1 MGCWAREFSPR
12 LTGTG
17 CSQDNPA
24 RISSG
29 FPERNFNSMKRLLI
43 VASLLG
49 AAPALADEGMW
60 TYNNFPA
67 SKVKEKY
74 GFQPN
79 QQWLDKVRL
88 ASAKFGGGC
97 SSSFVS
103 PDGLVMTNHHCA
115 RGCIQQLST
124 AEKDFIANGFYA
136 KTQAEE
142 LQCPALEVSQLVE
155 ITDVT
160 DQLNTATQGL
170 TGKAYA
176 DTLKAEMSKLE
187 KACTA
192 GAADVRC
199 DVVTLY
205 QGGKY
210 NLYKYQRFQDVR
222 LVFAP
227 EHAIAFF
234 GGDPDNFEFPRYD
247 LDVTFVRAY
256 GKDGKPAKSPNY
268 FKWSDKGAKE
278 GDLTFV
284 SGHPGKTSRGLTVAQ
299 LEYLRDTGL
308 PKQLFKLSEIR
319 GLVSEFQNRGPE
331 QKRISSNLLFGV
343 ENGLK
348 SIKGKH
354 EQLVDKAFFAQKVAA
369 EQELRAK
376 VDADPK
382 MKAKYGAA
390 WDEIARA
397 QNTYRNIRKDYENIE
412 GGFNSQLFH
421 VARTLVRAADERA
434 KPDTERLRGFNEANL
449 RSLEMQVMSKAPVYP
464 ELEIAQLTFAL
475 TKIREELGPDH
486 PFVRKVLGKESPASL
501 ATRIIKGSQLADL
514 AVREQ
519 LYKGGKQ
526 AIEASKDP
534 MIQLAALVDPDGRAI
549 RKTYEEQV
557 EAVIRKN
564 SELVAQAKFDVYGTG
579 IYPDAT
585 GTLRLSFGSVKGY
598 TEDGKKV
605 DPITVMSGTFDRH
618 TGEDPFA
625 LPQSW
630 LAAQKQLPA
639 NTPMNFVTTNDI
651 IGGNS
656 GSPVINKNAE
666 VVGLVFD
673 GNIQSLGGDY
683 GFDESV
689 NRTVAVHSEAL
700 IEALKT
706 VYKAERVLK
715 ELRPGKPTVKAS
727 PGR

>member
-1 MGCWAREFSPR
+1 
-12 LTGTG
+12 
-17 CSQDNPA
+17 
-24 RISSG
+24 
-29 FPERNFNSMKRLLI
+29 MKRLLI
-43 VASLLG
+43 LASLVG

-67 SKVKEKY
+67 AKVKEKY
-74 GFQPN
+74 GFEPN
-79 QQWLDKVRL
+79 QEWLDKVRL

-115 RGCIQQLST
+115 RGSIQQLST
-124 AEKDFIANGFYA
+124 AKKDFIANGFYA

-155 ITDVT
+155 ISDVT
-160 DQLNTATQGL
+160 AQLNTATQGL

-187 KACTA
+187 KACTT
-192 GAADVRC
+192 GADVRC

-247 LDVTFVRAY
+247 LDVTFARVY
-256 GKDGKPAKSPNY
+256 KDGKPAKTPNY
-268 FKWSDKGAKE
+268 LKWSDKGAQE
-278 GDLTFV
+278 GELTFV

-299 LEYLRDTGL
+299 LEYLRDVSL
-308 PKQLFKLSEIR
+308 PKQLFRLSEIR
-319 GLVSEFQNRGPE
+319 GMVTEFQNRGVE
-331 QKRISSNLLFGV
+331 QKRISNNLLFGV

-348 SIKGKH
+348 ANKGKH

-369 EQELRAK
+369 EQELRRK

-397 QNTYRNIRKDYENIE
+397 QDAFRNMRKEYDSIE
-412 GGFNSQLFH
+412 PGLGSQLFGM
-421 VARTLVRAADERA
+421 ARTLVRASDELV
-434 KPDTERLRGFNEANL
+434 KPDPERLRGFNDAGLPALKNYL
-449 RSLEMQVMSKAPVYP
+449 MSKAPIYP
-464 ELEIAQLTFAL
+464 ELEIAQMTFTL
-475 TKIREELGPDH
+475 TKLREELGADH
-486 PFVRKVLGKESPASL
+486 PFVKKVLGKESPAAL
-501 ATRIIKGSQLADL
+501 ATRVIKGSKLADL
-514 AVREQ
+514 KLREQ
-519 LYKGGKQ
+519 LFSGGKK

-534 MIQLAALVDPDGRAI
+534 MIQLAALVDPDARAI

-564 SELVAQAKFDVYGTG
+564 SELVAQAKFEVYGTG

-598 TEDGKKV
+598 MEDGKQV
-605 DPITVMSGTFDRH
+605 APITAMGDTFARH

-625 LPQSW
+625 LPKSW
-630 LAAQKQLPA
+630 LAAQKDLTA
-639 NTPMNFVTTNDI
+639 TTGMNFVSTNDI

-656 GSPVINKNAE
+656 GSPIINKNAE

-689 NRTVAVHSEAL
+689 NRTVSVHSEAL
-700 IEALKT
+700 IEALKK
-706 VYKAERVLK
+706 VYKADRVLE
-715 ELRPGKPTVKAS
+715 ELRPGSTPVVKTN
-727 PGR
+727 PGL

>member
-1 MGCWAREFSPR
+1 
-12 LTGTG
+12 
-17 CSQDNPA
+17 
-24 RISSG
+24 
-29 FPERNFNSMKRLLI
+29 MKRLLI

-60 TYNNFPA
+60 TYNNFPSA
-67 SKVKEKY
+67 KVKEKY
-74 GFQPN
+74 GFEPSQD
-79 QQWLDKVRL
+79 WLNKVRL

-124 AEKDFIANGFYA
+124 AKKDFIANGFYA

-142 LQCPALEVSQLVE
+142 LQCPALELTQLVE

-160 DQLNTATQGL
+160 EQLNTATQGL

-187 KACTA
+187 KSCTN
-192 GAADVRC
+192 GASDVRC

-210 NLYKYQRFQDVR
+210 NLYRYQRYQDVR

-256 GKDGKPAKSPNY
+256 TKDGKPAKSPNY
-268 FKWSDKGAKE
+268 FKWSEKGVKE
-278 GDLTFV
+278 GDLTFI
-284 SGHPGKTSRGLTVAQ
+284 SGHPGRTSRGLTVAQ

-319 GLVSEFQNRGPE
+319 GMVTEFQNRGAE
-331 QKRISSNLLFGV
+331 QKRISNNMLFGV
-343 ENGLK
+343 ENALK
-348 SIKGKH
+348 STKGKH
-354 EQLVDKAFFAQKVAA
+354 EQLVDKAFFAQKAAA

-376 VDADPK
+376 VNADPK
-382 MKAKYGAA
+382 MKAKYGNA

-397 QNTYRNIRKDYENIE
+397 QDTFRNIRKDYENVE
-412 GGFNSQLFH
+412 NGFNSQLFY
-421 VARTLVRAADERA
+421 VARTLVRAADERT

-449 RSLEMQVMSKAPVYP
+449 RSLETQLMSKAPVYP

-475 TKIREELGPDH
+475 TKIREELSPDH
-486 PFVRKVLGKESPASL
+486 PFVKKVLGKESPAAL
-501 ATRIIKGSQLADL
+501 ATRVIKGTKLADL
-514 AVREQ
+514 KLREQ

-549 RKTYEEQV
+549 RKTHEEQV
-557 EAVIRKN
+557 DAVIRKN
-564 SELVAQAKFDVYGTG
+564 SELVAQAKFEVYGTG

-598 TEDGKKV
+598 TEDGKQV
-605 DPITVMSGTFDRH
+605 DPITAMGNTFDRH
-618 TGEDPFA
+618 TGQEPFA
-625 LPQSW
+625 LPRSW
-630 LAAQKQLPA
+630 LAAQKDLTA
-639 NTPMNFVTTNDI
+639 STPMNFVTTNDI

-656 GSPVINKNAE
+656 GSPVINKDAE
-666 VVGLVFD
+666 IVGLVFD

-683 GFDESV
+683 GFDENV
-689 NRTVAVHSEAL
+689 NRAVSVHSEAL
-700 IEALKT
+700 IEALKK
-706 VYKAERVLK
+706 VYKADRVLE
-715 ELRPGKPTVKAS
+715 ELRPGSTPTLKAS
-727 PGR
+727 PNL

>member
-1 MGCWAREFSPR
+1 
-12 LTGTG
+12 
-17 CSQDNPA
+17 
-24 RISSG
+24 
-29 FPERNFNSMKRLLI
+29 MKRFLI
-43 VASLLG
+43 LATLVG

-67 SKVKEKY
+67 TKVKEKY
-74 GFQPN
+74 GFEPN
-79 QQWLDKVRL
+79 QEWLDKVRL

-124 AEKDFIANGFYA
+124 AKKDFIANGFYA

-160 DQLNTATQGL
+160 EQLNAATQGL
-170 TGKAYA
+170 TGKPYA

-187 KACTA
+187 KACTT
-192 GAADVRC
+192 GADVRC

-256 GKDGKPAKSPNY
+256 KDGKPAKSPNY

-278 GDLTFV
+278 GEPTFV
-284 SGHPGKTSRGLTVAQ
+284 SGHPGRTSRGLTVAQ

-308 PKQLFKLSEIR
+308 PKQLFRLSELR
-319 GLVSEFQNRGPE
+319 GVISEFQNRGVE

-348 SIKGKH
+348 ATKGKH

-369 EQELRAK
+369 EQELRKK

-382 MKAKYGAA
+382 MKARYGAA

-397 QNTYRNIRKDYENIE
+397 QDTFRNLRKEYEGLE
-412 GGFNSQLFH
+412 GGFGTQLFGL
-421 VARTLVRAADERA
+421 AKTLVRASDELT
-434 KPDTERLRGFNEANL
+434 KPDTDRLRGFNDANL
-449 RSLEMQVMSKAPVYP
+449 PALKNQMMSKAPIYP
-464 ELEIAQLTFAL
+464 ELEIAQMTFAL
-475 TKIREELGPDH
+475 TKLREELGPDH
-486 PFVRKVLGKESPASL
+486 PFVKKVLGKESPAAL
-501 ATRIIKGSQLADL
+501 ATRVVKGSKLADL
-514 AVREQ
+514 KVREQ
-519 LYKGGKQ
+519 LFSGGKK

-534 MIQLAALVDPDGRAI
+534 MIQLAALVDPDARAI

-564 SELVAQAKFDVYGTG
+564 SELVAQARFEVYGTG

-598 TEDGKKV
+598 MEDGKQV
-605 DPITVMSGTFDRH
+605 APITAMGDTFARH

-625 LPQSW
+625 LPRSW
-630 LAAQKQLPA
+630 LAAQKDLTA
-639 NTPMNFVTTNDI
+639 TTPMNFVTTNDI

-656 GSPVINKNAE
+656 GSPVINKDAE
-666 VVGLVFD
+666 VIGLVFD

-700 IEALKT
+700 IEALKK
-706 VYKAERVLK
+706 VYKADRVLE
-715 ELRPGKPTVKAS
+715 ELRPGSTPNVKAG
-727 PGR
+727 PAL

>member
-1 MGCWAREFSPR
+1 
-12 LTGTG
+12 
-17 CSQDNPA
+17 
-24 RISSG
+24 
-29 FPERNFNSMKRLLI
+29 MKRLLI
-43 VASLLG
+43 LASLVG

-67 SKVKEKY
+67 AKVKEKY
-74 GFQPN
+74 GFEPN
-79 QQWLDKVRL
+79 QEWLDKVRL

-124 AEKDFIANGFYA
+124 AKKDFIANGFYA

-160 DQLNTATQGL
+160 AQLNTATQGL

-176 DTLKAEMSKLE
+176 DTLKAEMAKLE
-187 KACTA
+187 KACTT
-192 GAADVRC
+192 GADVRC

-247 LDVTFVRAY
+247 LDVTFARVY
-256 GKDGKPAKSPNY
+256 KDGKPAKTPNY
-268 FKWSDKGAKE
+268 LKWSEKGAKE

-284 SGHPGKTSRGLTVAQ
+284 TGHPGRTSRGLTVAQ
-299 LEYLRDTGL
+299 LEYLRDVGL
-308 PKQLFKLSEIR
+308 PKQLFRLSEIR
-319 GLVSEFQNRGPE
+319 GMVTEFQNRGVE
-331 QKRISSNLLFGV
+331 QKRISNNLLFGV

-348 SIKGKH
+348 ATKGKH
-354 EQLVDKAFFAQKVAA
+354 EQLVDKAFFAQKIAA
-369 EQELRAK
+369 EQELRRK

-397 QNTYRNIRKDYENIE
+397 QDAFRNMRKEYDGIE
-412 GGFNSQLFH
+412 GGLGSQLFTL
-421 VARTLVRAADERA
+421 ARTLVRASDELV
-434 KPDTERLRGFNEANL
+434 KPDTERLRGFNDA
-449 RSLEMQVMSKAPVYP
+449 SLPGLKNQLMSKAPIYP
-464 ELEIAQLTFAL
+464 ELEIAQMTFAL
-475 TKIREELGPDH
+475 TKLREELGPDH
-486 PFVRKVLGKESPASL
+486 PFVKKVLGKESPAAL
-501 ATRIIKGSQLADL
+501 ATRVIKGSKLADL
-514 AVREQ
+514 ALREQ
-519 LYKGGKQ
+519 LFSGGKK

-534 MIQLAALVDPDGRAI
+534 MIQLAALVDPDARAI

-564 SELVAQAKFDVYGTG
+564 SELVAQAKFEVYGTG

-598 TEDGKKV
+598 MEDGKQV
-605 DPITVMSGTFDRH
+605 APITAMGDTFARH
-618 TGEDPFA
+618 TGEEPFA
-625 LPQSW
+625 LPKSW
-630 LAAQKQLPA
+630 LAAQKDLTA
-639 NTPMNFVTTNDI
+639 TTGMNFVSTNDI

-656 GSPVINKNAE
+656 GSPIINKNAE

-689 NRTVAVHSEAL
+689 NRTVSVHSEAL
-700 IEALKT
+700 IEALKK
-706 VYKAERVLK
+706 VYKADRVLE
-715 ELRPGKPTVKAS
+715 ELRPGSTPVVKTN
-727 PGR
+727 PGL

>member
-1 MGCWAREFSPR
+1 
-12 LTGTG
+12 
-17 CSQDNPA
+17 
-24 RISSG
+24 
-29 FPERNFNSMKRLLI
+29 MKRLLFL
-43 VASLLG
+43 ASLVG

-67 SKVKEKY
+67 AKVKERY
-74 GFQPN
+74 GFEPN
-79 QQWLDKVRL
+79 QEWLDKVRL
-88 ASAKFGGGC
+88 ASAKFGYGC

-124 AEKDFIANGFYA
+124 AKKDFIAHGFYA

-160 DQLNTATQGL
+160 EQLNTATQGL
-170 TGKAYA
+170 TGKLYA
-176 DTLKAEMSKLE
+176 DTLKAEMAKLE
-187 KACTA
+187 KSCTT
-192 GAADVRC
+192 GADVRC

-247 LDVTFVRAY
+247 LDVTFARVY
-256 GKDGKPAKSPNY
+256 KDGKPAKTPHY
-268 FKWSDKGAKE
+268 FKWSDKGAQE
-278 GDLTFV
+278 GELTFV
-284 SGHPGKTSRGLTVAQ
+284 PGHPGKTSRGLTVAQ
-299 LEYLRDTGL
+299 LEYLRDVGL
-308 PKQLFKLSEIR
+308 PKNLLKFSELR
-319 GLVSEFQNRGPE
+319 GMVSEFQNRGAE
-331 QKRISSNLLFGV
+331 QKRISNNLLFGV
-343 ENGLK
+343 ENALK
-348 SIKGKH
+348 ATKGRH
-354 EQLVDKAFFAQKVAA
+354 EQLVDKAFFAQKVAD
-369 EQELRAK
+369 EQELRKK
-376 VDADPK
+376 VNADPK

-397 QNTYRNIRKDYENIE
+397 QDLYRNLRKEYEGIE
-412 GGFNSQLFH
+412 GGFGTQLYNL
-421 VARTLVRAADERA
+421 ARTLVRTAEELP
-434 KPDTERLRGFNEANL
+434 KPDTERLRGFNDANL
-449 RSLEMQVMSKAPVYP
+449 TALKAQLMSKAPIYP

-475 TKIREELGPDH
+475 TKLREELGPDH
-486 PFVRKVLGKESPASL
+486 PFVKKVLGKESPAAL
-501 ATRIIKGSQLADL
+501 ATRVVKGSKLADL
-514 AVREQ
+514 KVREQ
-519 LYKGGKQ
+519 LFSGGKK
-526 AIEASKDP
+526 ATEASRDP
-534 MIQLAALVDPDGRAI
+534 MIQLAALVDPDARAI

-564 SELVAQAKFDVYGTG
+564 SELVAQAKFEIYGTG

-598 TEDGKKV
+598 MEDGKPV
-605 DPITVMSGTFDRH
+605 APITAMGDTFARH
-618 TGEDPFA
+618 TGEEPFA
-625 LPQSW
+625 LPKTW
-630 LAAQKQLPA
+630 LAARKDLTA
-639 NTPMNFVTTNDI
+639 TTPMNFVTTNDI

-666 VVGLVFD
+666 IVGLVFD

-689 NRTVAVHSEAL
+689 NRTVSVHSEAL
-700 IEALKT
+700 IESLKKI
-706 VYKAERVLK
+706 YKADRVLE
-715 ELRPGKPTVKAS
+715 ELRPGSTPTVKAA
-727 PGR
+727 PDL

>member
-1 MGCWAREFSPR
+1 
-12 LTGTG
+12 
-17 CSQDNPA
+17 
-24 RISSG
+24 
-29 FPERNFNSMKRLLI
+29 MKRLLI
-43 VASLLG
+43 LASLVG

-67 SKVKEKY
+67 AKVKEKY
-74 GFQPN
+74 GFEPN
-79 QQWLDKVRL
+79 QEWLDKVRL

-124 AEKDFIANGFYA
+124 AKKDFIANGFYA
-136 KTQAEE
+136 KSQAEE

-160 DQLNTATQGL
+160 AQLNTATQGL
-170 TGKAYA
+170 TGKPYA
-176 DTLKAEMSKLE
+176 DTLKAEMAKLE
-187 KACTA
+187 KDCTT
-192 GAADVRC
+192 GADVRC

-247 LDVTFVRAY
+247 LDVTFARVY
-256 GKDGKPAKSPNY
+256 KDGKPAKTPNY
-268 FKWSDKGAKE
+268 LKWSDKGAKE
-278 GDLTFV
+278 GDLTFI
-284 SGHPGKTSRGLTVAQ
+284 SGHPGRTSRGLTVAQ
-299 LEYLRDTGL
+299 LEYLRDVGL
-308 PKQLFKLSEIR
+308 PKQLFRLAELR
-319 GLVSEFQNRGPE
+319 GMVSEFQNRGVE
-331 QKRISSNLLFGV
+331 QKRISNNMLFGV

-348 SIKGKH
+348 ATKGKH
-354 EQLVDKAFFAQKVAA
+354 EQLVDKAFFAQKIAA
-369 EQELRAK
+369 EQELRRK

-397 QNTYRNIRKDYENIE
+397 QDTYRNLRKEYDGIE
-412 GGFNSQLFH
+412 GGFGAQLFTL
-421 VARTLVRAADERA
+421 AKTLVRASDELV
-434 KPDTERLRGFNEANL
+434 KPDTERLRGFNDA
-449 RSLEMQVMSKAPVYP
+449 SLPGLKNQLMSKAPIYP
-464 ELEIAQLTFAL
+464 ELEIAQMTFAL
-475 TKIREELGPDH
+475 TKLREELGPDH
-486 PFVRKVLGKESPASL
+486 AFVKKVLGKESPAAL
-501 ATRIIKGSQLADL
+501 ATRVIKGSKLADL
-514 AVREQ
+514 TVREQ
-519 LYKGGKQ
+519 LFSGGKK

-534 MIQLAALVDPDGRAI
+534 MIQLAALVDPDARAI

-564 SELVAQAKFDVYGTG
+564 SELVAQAKFEVYGTG

-598 TEDGKKV
+598 MEEGKQV
-605 DPITVMSGTFDRH
+605 APITAMGDTFARH

-625 LPQSW
+625 LPKSW
-630 LAAQKQLPA
+630 LAAQKDLTA
-639 NTPMNFVTTNDI
+639 TTAMNFVSTNDI

-689 NRTVAVHSEAL
+689 NRSVSVHSEAL
-700 IEALKT
+700 IEALKKI
-706 VYKAERVLK
+706 YKADRVLE
-715 ELRPGKPTVKAS
+715 ELRPGSTPTVKAN
-727 PGR
+727 PGL

>member
-1 MGCWAREFSPR
+1 
-12 LTGTG
+12 
-17 CSQDNPA
+17 
-24 RISSG
+24 
-29 FPERNFNSMKRLLI
+29 MKRLLI
-43 VASLLG
+43 LASLVG

-67 SKVKEKY
+67 TKVKEKY
-74 GFQPN
+74 GFEPN
-79 QQWLDKVRL
+79 QEWLDKVRL

-124 AEKDFIANGFYA
+124 AKKDFIANGFYA

-155 ITDVT
+155 ISDVT
-160 DQLNTATQGL
+160 AQLNTATQGL

-187 KACTA
+187 KACTT
-192 GAADVRC
+192 GADVRC

-247 LDVTFVRAY
+247 LDVTFARVY
-256 GKDGKPAKSPNY
+256 KDGKPAKTPNY
-268 FKWSDKGAKE
+268 LKWSDKGAQE
-278 GDLTFV
+278 GELTFV
-284 SGHPGKTSRGLTVAQ
+284 SGHPGRTSRGLTVAQ

-308 PKQLFKLSEIR
+308 PKQLFRLSEMR
-319 GLVSEFQNRGPE
+319 GMVTEFQNRGVE
-331 QKRISSNLLFGV
+331 QKRISNNLLFGV

-348 SIKGKH
+348 ATKGKH
-354 EQLVDKAFFAQKVAA
+354 EQLVDKAFFAQKIAA
-369 EQELRAK
+369 EQELRRK

-382 MKAKYGAA
+382 MKARYGAA

-397 QNTYRNIRKDYENIE
+397 QDAFRNMRKEYDGIE
-412 GGFNSQLFH
+412 GGLGSQLFGL
-421 VARTLVRAADERA
+421 AKTLVRASDELV
-434 KPDTERLRGFNEANL
+434 KPDTERLRGFNDA
-449 RSLEMQVMSKAPVYP
+449 SLPGLKNQLMSKAPIYP
-464 ELEIAQLTFAL
+464 ELEIAQMTFAL
-475 TKIREELGPDH
+475 TKLREELGPDH
-486 PFVRKVLGKESPASL
+486 AFVKKVLGKESPAAL
-501 ATRIIKGSQLADL
+501 ATRVIKGSKLADL
-514 AVREQ
+514 KLREQ
-519 LYKGGKQ
+519 LFSGGKK

-534 MIQLAALVDPDGRAI
+534 MIQLAALVDPDARAI

-564 SELVAQAKFDVYGTG
+564 SELVAQAKFEVYGTG

-598 TEDGKKV
+598 MEDGKPV
-605 DPITVMSGTFDRH
+605 APITAMGDTFARH

-625 LPQSW
+625 LPKSW
-630 LAAQKQLPA
+630 LAAQKDLTA
-639 NTPMNFVTTNDI
+639 TTSMNFVSTNDI

-656 GSPVINKNAE
+656 GSPIINKNAE

-689 NRTVAVHSEAL
+689 NRTVSVHSEAL
-700 IEALKT
+700 IEALKK
-706 VYKAERVLK
+706 VYKADRVLE
-715 ELRPGKPTVKAS
+715 ELRPGSTPVVKTN
-727 PGR
+727 PGL